1 MPRSAC
7 HALVLVPKE
16 RVVRI
21 KGDKTQTTS
30 GRLTIVTDNATGE
43 ITLLNPAGKQYARI
57 PLTEFAAA
65 LQKAVPLSGA
75 AQQTLQSLKFDIDNK
90 KTGQTGMVA
99 GFRAEER
106 LMTMAISMPDVS
118 VTSGLVSS
126 GLYWGGPPDAA
137 GTPHLVASPEIRAA
151 SR

>member
-1 MPRSAC
+1 MAGLPVRADLTLRYTTEIKAGSALR
-7 HALVLVPKE
+7 AGQQFADIPKE

-30 GRLTIVTDNATGE
+30 GRLTI
-43 ITLLNPAGKQYARI
+43 
-57 PLTEFAAA
+57 
-65 LQKAVPLSGA
+65 
-75 AQQTLQSLKFDIDNK
+75 DIANK

-126 GLYWGGPPDAA
+126 GLYSGGSLMRLELH
-137 GTPHLVASPEIRAA
+137 TWVASPEIRAA